1 LSVLLGKYMVS
12 VGVGVGSSSLLLQL
26 KNGSNTKRGRN
37 FKIFISWF

>member
-1 LSVLLGKYMVS
+1 VV
-12 VGVGVGSSSLLLQL
+12 VGATSRMLQL